1 MYAFFFF
8 FFLFVEQKDI
18 VDYVNENL
26 LCQPRLQKNK
36 THGGTSFI
44 HTTKSKIS
52 FIHTTKS
59 KICRAMYAFFWY
71 MYLYILSYFLV
82 HAWLKDHTFIYK
94 CLFMCY
100 NFILW
105 SSFSWIYYNHERSQ
119 FSRGSCFRKKKNIY
133 IYIYPHKKKWFD
145 WIFLIQQKKK
155 KLRSIKVIVL
165 HGTHVCPK
173 VLQQSH
179 QNLGVI
185 FRYSRNMKIDVH
197 FSHIHNR
204 VYSLNL

>member
-82 HAWLKDHTFIYK
+82 RAWLKDHTFIYK
-94 CLFMCY
+94 CLSVCY

-105 SSFSWIYYNHERSQ
+105 SSFSWIYYNHERRSVFWRQ
-119 FSRGSCFRKKKNIY
+119 LFPKKKIY

-155 KLRSIKVIVL
+155 KIKVNKGNSTTWYTCV
-165 HGTHVCPK
+165 PESPPAK
-173 VLQQSH
+173 SSK
-179 QNLGVI
+179 
-185 FRYSRNMKIDVH
+185 FRSN
-197 FSHIHNR
+197 F
-204 VYSLNL
+204 